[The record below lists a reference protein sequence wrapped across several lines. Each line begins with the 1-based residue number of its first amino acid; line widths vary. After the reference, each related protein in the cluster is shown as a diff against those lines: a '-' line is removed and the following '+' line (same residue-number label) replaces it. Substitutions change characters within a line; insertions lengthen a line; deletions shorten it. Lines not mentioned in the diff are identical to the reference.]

1 MLDGLPAPVVVY
13 VRWNS
18 RNVEVP
24 MPVKVLIMPS
34 AERDMRSL
42 DRVAARRVAAKLRA
56 VQTAGRVGG
65 DVKRLTGQ
73 PPRFRLRVGDYR
85 VLFTV
90 GSDTIRVYR
99 IVHRRE
105 AYDR

>member
-1 MLDGLPAPVVVY
+1 MA
-13 VRWNS
+13 VRI
-18 RNVEVP
+18 
-24 MPVKVLIMPS
+24 LIMPS
-34 AERDMRSL
+34 AERDLRDL
-42 DRVAARRVAAKLRA
+42 DAVAARRVSGKLRA
-56 VQTAGRVGG
+56 IQTAGRVVG

-85 VLFTV
+85 VLFSV
-90 GSDTIRVYR
+90 GADTIRVYR

>member
-1 MLDGLPAPVVVY
+1 MSMA
-13 VRWNS
+13 VR
-18 RNVEVP
+18 
-24 MPVKVLIMPS
+24 VLIMPS
-34 AERDMRSL
+34 AERDLRDL
-42 DRVAARRVAAKLRA
+42 DKVAAQRVAQKLRA
-56 VQTAGRVGG
+56 IEAEGRVVG

-90 GSDTIRVYR
+90 GEDTIKVYR

-105 AYDR
+105 AYD

>member
-1 MLDGLPAPVVVY
+1 
-13 VRWNS
+13 
-18 RNVEVP
+18 
-24 MPVKVLIMPS
+24 MPP
-34 AERDMRSL
+34 AERDLKAL
-42 DRVAARRVAAKLRA
+42 DGVVARRVTGKLLA
-56 VQTAGRVGG
+56 IETAGRVVG

-90 GSDTIRVYR
+90 EAGRIKVYR

-105 AYDR
+105 AYP

>member
-1 MLDGLPAPVVVY
+1 
-13 VRWNS
+13 
-18 RNVEVP
+18 
-24 MPVKVLIMPS
+24 MPP
-34 AERDMRSL
+34 AERDLKAL
-42 DRVAARRVAAKLRA
+42 DGVAARRVAGKLRA
-56 VQTAGRVGG
+56 IERAGRVVG

-90 GSDTIRVYR
+90 EVSTIKVYR

-105 AYDR
+105 AYP

>member
-1 MLDGLPAPVVVY
+1 MAI
-13 VRWNS
+13 R
-18 RNVEVP
+18 
-24 MPVKVLIMPS
+24 VLMMPS
-34 AERDMRSL
+34 AERDLRGI
-42 DRVAARRVAAKLRA
+42 DTVIARRVAQKLRTIEA
-56 VQTAGRVGG
+56 EGHVVG

-90 GSDTIRVYR
+90 DEHMIRIYR

-105 AYDR
+105 AYQ